1 MSLRGEVVRNPV
13 IMAVDDDVGVLHA
26 VERDLRSHYSGRFR
40 ILAAESGQ
48 SALEALREL
57 KVRGDPVALLLVDQR
72 MPGMSGI
79 EFTGRALELFPEV
92 KRVLLTAYA
101 DTEAAIHAINEVQ
114 IDYYLLK
121 PWDPPEERLYPV
133 LDDLLDDWLAA
144 FRPPFEGMRVVGH
157 RWSAASHQLKD
168 FLGRNQVPYQWL
180 DVEVSQEAQAVA
192 EAAGR
197 GTALPL
203 VLLPDGEVMQA
214 PSIAEVAAR
223 IGMSEKAEL
232 PYYDLVVA
240 GAGPAGLAAAV
251 YGASEGL
258 HTLLVEAEAPGG
270 QAGMSSRIENYLG
283 FPSGLSGGDLARRG
297 LTQAKRLGA
306 EILTPQQVTALRVE
320 DGYKILTLASGDEV
334 NARALLLS
342 TGVSYRRLDA
352 PGVEQCTGAGIYYG
366 AALSEAASVT
376 GEDIYIVGGA
386 NSAGQ
391 AAVFFSAHART
402 VTILVRGASLEDAM
416 SQYLVERIHATANI
430 TVAVRSEVA
439 GVGGTDRLQ
448 SITIRDI
455 KTGEEQTVPA
465 TAMFV
470 FIGAIPHTGW
480 LDGVVARDEHGF
492 VLTGPDLA
500 GHDLAGWPADR
511 HPHLLEGSVPG
522 VFAAG
527 DVRHGS
533 VKRVASAVG
542 EGLGGGHAH
551 PPLPQRGLGA
561 VRPGQRPAGTPGG
574 SAGQGARDH

>member
-1 MSLRGEVVRNPV
+1 
-13 IMAVDDDVGVLHA
+13 MAVDDEVGVLHA
-26 VERDLRSHYSGRFR
+26 VRRDLSSHYSGRFR
-40 ILAAESGQ
+40 ILAAESGE

-79 EFTGRALELFPEV
+79 EFVALALELFPDV

-101 DTEAAIHAINEVQ
+101 DTEAAIHAINDVQ

-144 FRPPFEGMRVVGH
+144 FRPPFEGMRIVGH

-180 DVEVSQEAQAVA
+180 DVEIAEEARAVV
-192 EAAGR
+192 EAAGQ
-197 GTALPL
+197 GAGLPL
-203 VLLPDGEVMQA
+203 VVLPDGEVMSA
-214 PSIAEVAAR
+214 PSIAQVAVR

-232 PYYDLVVA
+232 PYYDLVVV

-283 FPSGLSGGDLARRG
+283 FPSGLSGSDLARRG
-297 LTQAKRLGA
+297 LTQARRLGA

-320 DGYKILTLASGDEV
+320 DGYKILSFAGGDEV

-342 TGVSYRRLDA
+342 SGVLYRRLNA
-352 PGVEQCTGAGIYYG
+352 PGADRFTGAGLYYG
-366 AALSEAASVT
+366 AALSEAASVA
-376 GEDIYIVGGA
+376 GEDIHIVGGA

-391 AAVFFSAHART
+391 AAVFFAAHART
-402 VTILVRGASLEDAM
+402 VTILVRGASIEAVM

-430 TVAVRSEVA
+430 RVAVRSEVA
-439 GVGGTDRLQ
+439 SLDGADHLERV
-448 SITIRDI
+448 TIRNVA
-455 KTGEEQTVPA
+455 TGAEQTVPT

-470 FIGAIPHTGW
+470 FIGAIPHTDW
-480 LDGVVARDEHGF
+480 LAGVVARDERGF

-500 GHDLAGWPADR
+500 ERDLTGWPLDR
-511 HPHLLEGSVPG
+511 RPHLLEASIPG

-533 VKRVASAVG
+533 IKRVASAVG
-542 EGLGGGHAH
+542 EGSV
-551 PPLPQRGLGA
+551 A
-561 VRPGQRPAGTPGG
+561 VMFVHRYLNEP
-574 SAGQGARDH
+574 

>member
-1 MSLRGEVVRNPV
+1 VRNPV
-13 IMAVDDDVGVLHA
+13 ILAVDDEVGVLHA
-26 VERDLRSHYSGRFR
+26 VRRDLSSHYSGRFR
-40 ILAAESGQ
+40 ILSAESGE

-79 EFTGRALELFPEV
+79 ELVALALELFPDV

-101 DTEAAIHAINEVQ
+101 DTEAAIHAINDVQ

-144 FRPPFEGMRVVGH
+144 FRPPFEGVRVVGH
-157 RWSAASHQLKD
+157 RWSAAAHQLKD

-180 DVEVSQEAQAVA
+180 DVEVSDEAREVV
-192 EAAGR
+192 EAAGQ
-197 GTALPL
+197 GAGLPL
-203 VLLPDGEVMQA
+203 VVLPNGEVMAA
-214 PSIAEVAAR
+214 PSVAQVAVR
-223 IGMSEKAEL
+223 IGMSAKAEL
-232 PYYDLVVA
+232 PYYDLVVV

-283 FPSGLSGGDLARRG
+283 FPSGLSGSDLARRG
-297 LTQAKRLGA
+297 LTQARRLGA

-320 DGYKILTLASGDEV
+320 DGYKILSFVGGDEV

-342 TGVSYRRLDA
+342 SGVLYRRLNA
-352 PGVEQCTGAGIYYG
+352 PGADRFTGAGLYYG
-366 AALSEAASVT
+366 AALSEAASVA
-376 GEDIYIVGGA
+376 GEDIHIVGGA

-402 VTILVRGASLEDAM
+402 VTILVRGASIEQTM
-416 SQYLVERIHATANI
+416 SQYLVERIQATANI

-439 GVGGTDRLQ
+439 RLDGADHLERV
-448 SITIRDI
+448 TIRNI
-455 KTGEEQTVPA
+455 ATGAEHTAPA

-480 LDGVVARDEHGF
+480 LEGVVARDERGF

-500 GHDLAGWPADR
+500 ERDLAGWAPGR
-511 HPHLLEGSVPG
+511 PPHLLEASVPG

-533 VKRVASAVG
+533 IKRVASAVG
-542 EGLGGGHAH
+542 EGSV
-551 PPLPQRGLGA
+551 A
-561 VRPGQRPAGTPGG
+561 VMFVHRYLSEP
-574 SAGQGARDH
+574 

>member
-1 MSLRGEVVRNPV
+1 MT
-13 IMAVDDDVGVLHA
+13 GV
-26 VERDLRSHYSGRFR
+26 
-40 ILAAESGQ
+40 
-48 SALEALREL
+48 
-57 KVRGDPVALLLVDQR
+57 
-72 MPGMSGI
+72 
-79 EFTGRALELFPEV
+79 EFLGHALELFPDV

-101 DTEAAIHAINEVQ
+101 DTEAAIHAINDVQ

-144 FRPPFEGMRVVGH
+144 LRPPFEGVRVVGH

-180 DVEVSQEAQAVA
+180 DVEVSEEARTVA
-192 EAAGR
+192 EATGQ
-197 GTALPL
+197 GGGLPL
-203 VLLPDGEVMQA
+203 VVLPGGGVLQA

-297 LTQAKRLGA
+297 LTQARRLGA
-306 EILTPQQVTALRVE
+306 EILTPQEVTALRVA
-320 DGYKILTLASGDEV
+320 DGYKILTLANGDEV
-334 NARALLLS
+334 NARSLLLS
-342 TGVSYRRLDA
+342 SGVSYRRLTA
-352 PGVEQCTGAGIYYG
+352 PGVDEFTGAGIYYG
-366 AALSEAASVT
+366 AAMSEAASVA
-376 GEDIYIVGGA
+376 GEDIHIVGGA

-402 VTILVRGASLEDAM
+402 VTILVRGDSLEDAM
-416 SQYLVERIHATANI
+416 SQYLVERIHATSNI
-430 TVAVRSEVA
+430 KVAVRSEVA
-439 GVGGTDRLQ
+439 GVGGTDRLR

-465 TAMFV
+465 TAMFI
-470 FIGAIPHTGW
+470 FIGAIPRTDW
-480 LDGVVARDEHGF
+480 LDGVVARDGHGF
-492 VLTGPDLA
+492 ILTGPDLD
-500 GHDLAGWPADR
+500 GPDLKGWPADR
-511 HPHLLEGSVPG
+511 RPHLLEGSVPG

-542 EGLGGGHAH
+542 EGSV
-551 PPLPQRGLGA
+551 A
-561 VRPGQRPAGTPGG
+561 VMFIHRYL
-574 SAGQGARDH
+574 SDS